1 MLSIHM
7 PLEFEG
13 KTLEIEGRLKVRE
26 LLKKLSLSSEGYL
39 VIVNGNL
46 VAEDGIISEGD
57 NVKIIRVVSGG

>member
-1 MLSIHM
+1 M
-7 PLEFEG
+7 
-13 KTLEIEGRLKVRE
+13 KVRE

-46 VAEDGIISEGD
+46 VAEDEIISEGD